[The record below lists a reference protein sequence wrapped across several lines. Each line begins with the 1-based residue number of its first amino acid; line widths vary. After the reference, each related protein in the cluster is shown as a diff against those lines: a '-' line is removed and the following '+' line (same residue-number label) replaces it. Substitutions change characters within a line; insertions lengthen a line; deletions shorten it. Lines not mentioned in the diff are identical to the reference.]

1 MMDAAE
7 EDTGYEKDAHWL
19 VLLVK
24 YHAPAKGRLQ
34 RKAVNF

>member
-7 EDTGYEKDAHWL
+7 EDTGYEKDAHL

-24 YHAPAKGRLQ
+24 YQAPAKGRLQ

>member
-7 EDTGYEKDAHWL
+7 EDTGYEKDAQL

-24 YHAPAKGRLQ
+24 YQAPAKGRLQ
-34 RKAVNF
+34 SKVVNF